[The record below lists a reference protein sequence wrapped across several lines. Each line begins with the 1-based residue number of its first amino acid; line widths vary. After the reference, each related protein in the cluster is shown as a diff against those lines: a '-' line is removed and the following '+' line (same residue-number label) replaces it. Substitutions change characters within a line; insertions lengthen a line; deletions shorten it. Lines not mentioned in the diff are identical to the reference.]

1 MLTPRCSKDLGKA
14 NKQDSTRLF
23 LGFPREVAGVRE
35 EFQTAFSRG
44 SLAHLRSPRYSV
56 FGRLPFGAGCL
67 RAPLRFG
74 RLSPTRLRR
83 PFIPLTRRV
92 GDGLESRHP
101 GGPGRHAP
109 SFSVTSK
116 TKRCRPPGDDFSRR
130 LQAAFKDWGLK
141 LNLEAWVLGTPETG
155 REATAYP
162 APAPRP
168 SLSPRTCEGRERGPR
183 GRGEIRNP

>member
-1 MLTPRCSKDLGKA
+1 MFQGLRESEQTRFYAFISWISPR
-14 NKQDSTRLF
+14 
-23 LGFPREVAGVRE
+23 VAGVRE

-44 SLAHLRSPRYSV
+44 SPGSFTVPRDIPYLGVSPS
-56 FGRLPFGAGCL
+56 GPGASG
-67 RAPLRFG
+67 LRFALVG
-74 RLSPTRLRR
+74 FRRLAFGDPSPPDAKSRR
-83 PFIPLTRRV
+83 RA
-92 GDGLESRHP
+92 ESRHP
-101 GGPGRHAP
+101 GVPGRHAP
-109 SFSVTSK
+109 RFSVTSK

-141 LNLEAWVLGTPETG
+141 LRPRSMGARTPETG

-183 GRGEIRNP
+183 GRGKIRNP